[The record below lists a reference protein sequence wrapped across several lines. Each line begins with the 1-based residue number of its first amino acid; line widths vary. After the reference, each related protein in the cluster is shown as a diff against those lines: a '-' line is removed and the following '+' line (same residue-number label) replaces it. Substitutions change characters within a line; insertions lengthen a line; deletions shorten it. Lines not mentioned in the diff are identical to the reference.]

1 MTMATFI
8 KENAGKLS
16 ALAMIPLLAEE
27 LKASQIGNN
36 LAKKYLSGDAL
47 KSVIKT
53 NRLSAIAYSS
63 SVAITGLSVYI
74 ANKIRDKVAAFVD
87 KN

>member
-1 MTMATFI
+1 MLPF
-8 KENAGKLS
+8 
-16 ALAMIPLLAEE
+16 LAEE

-53 NRLSAIAYSS
+53 NKLSAISYTSG
-63 SVAITGLSVYI
+63 VAIIGLSAFI
-74 ANKIRDKVAAFVD
+74 ANKVRDKVAALVD
-87 KN
+87 KNSK